1 MCDRFLCEPISTAF
15 SKRQRK
21 SNITVIII
29 EVWNTNRVIIL
40 LWTKVNWNKGWLHNT
55 VERTD
60 IQIRIE
66 SPEIEREAHESRRKK
81 LEIPWNIGTIIIIII
96 RITFR
101 DFRNSFAR

>member
-1 MCDRFLCEPISTAF
+1 M
-15 SKRQRK
+15 
-21 SNITVIII
+21 
-29 EVWNTNRVIIL
+29 
-40 LWTKVNWNKGWLHNT
+40 
-55 VERTD
+55 ERTD

-81 LEIPWNIGTIIIIII
+81 LQIPWNIGTIIIIII